1 MLTRDM
7 SKQSKSSTLS
17 ISADEVLGDCL
28 ACAVAAGVSSC
39 EDHLLGEDA
48 VDLVG
53 FLICKALVC
62 ARKLLGD
69 GVAVSSCGDRSAHG
83 CSVVLDGKLVRT
95 VYTAWLL
102 IKGRGTGMRAE
113 WSILPVLFRI
123 IFR

>member
-1 MLTRDM
+1 M
-7 SKQSKSSTLS
+7 SKQSKSSSLP
-17 ISADEVLGDCL
+17 IPAHEVLGDCL
-28 ACAVAAGVSSC
+28 ACAVAAGSSSC

-53 FLICKALVC
+53 FLVCKMFIC
-62 ARKLLGD
+62 ARNLLGD

-83 CSVVLDGKLVRT
+83 CSVLLDGKLVGT

-102 IKGRGTGMRAE
+102 IKGRGTVMREE

-123 IFR
+123 IFQ